1 MTSFVGLD
9 LSWTGKYPSG
19 LCIFSGN
26 HKNISCTTVTT
37 EQLTT
42 FELMKIINSFEEE
55 IIISV
60 DAPLVTTEQRQAE
73 KILMQLFGK
82 AKAPAY
88 PATPKILERFN
99 FCEGPKLAKLLKE
112 NLFELDP
119 HNFLLGL
126 DKKKVAFE
134 TYTHAAHIRLFGL
147 TERIPYKRR
156 KGRNINFIKNEL
168 QRYQDYM
175 QEILTLEAPGI
186 LTNEKI
192 GLILKASPVEKATG
206 TTLKR
211 IEDTLDGLTCALVS
225 YLFWRDGNSHWE
237 ALGSLPD
244 GCVVVPKLGAY
255 TRK

>member
-1 MTSFVGLD
+1 
-9 LSWTGKYPSG
+9 
-19 LCIFSGN
+19 
-26 HKNISCTTVTT
+26 
-37 EQLTT
+37 
-42 FELMKIINSFEEE
+42 
-55 IIISV
+55 
-60 DAPLVTTEQRQAE
+60 
-73 KILMQLFGK
+73 MQLFGK

-186 LTNEKI
+186 LTNEEI
-192 GLILKASPVEKATG
+192 GLILKASTVEKATG